1 MMQNESRL
9 EDICRVTGL
18 SLCFLAHWIIF
29 TVAML
34 VDTATDSKCLV
45 LFLFLIYVGCPCQ
58 LTRTMTIPHGPLD
71 IHWTAQEQ
79 VRHRGGDR
87 RVHRGSNPGRGRN
100 KSHCWPQQLDPQVQ
114 STDARI
120 NFILWYFDRLWSVH
134 REHNN
139 INKINF
145 P

>member
-45 LFLFLIYVGCPCQ
+45 L
-58 LTRTMTIPHGPLD
+58 
-71 IHWTAQEQ
+71 
-79 VRHRGGDR
+79 
-87 RVHRGSNPGRGRN
+87 
-100 KSHCWPQQLDPQVQ
+100 
-114 STDARI
+114 
-120 NFILWYFDRLWSVH
+120 
-134 REHNN
+134 
-139 INKINF
+139 
-145 P
+145 